1 MPTTTSEP
9 KIDERSAQPYMGI
22 RKPVPMSKM
31 TPEVDK
37 LFKALD
43 AWVKENQVTVTGP
56 RFRRFHVIDMEGM
69 MDVEVGV
76 PVSAALPG
84 NGVVRPGELPAGR
97 YASLIFMGNGITG
110 NKTLIQ
116 WVRAQGL
123 AFDRWDDPNGD
134 AFRSRYEAYLTDPAV
149 EPRRTRWQ
157 IEVAIKLA
165 E

>member
-9 KIDERSAQPYMGI
+9 KIDERPAQPYMGI
-22 RKPVPMSKM
+22 RKRVPMSKL
-31 TPEVDK
+31 TPEADK
-37 LFKALD
+37 LFKALND
-43 AWVKENQVTVTGP
+43 WVEENHLAVTGP
-56 RFRRFHVIDMEGM
+56 RFRRFHVIDMEGL

-76 PVSAALPG
+76 PVAAALPG
-84 NGVVRPGELPAGR
+84 SGVVRPGELPAGR
-97 YASLIFMGNGITG
+97 YASLVFVGNGYTG

-123 AFDRWDDPNGD
+123 AFDRWDDPEGD
-134 AFRSRYEAYLTDPAV
+134 AFRSRYESYLTDPAV

-165 E
+165 D